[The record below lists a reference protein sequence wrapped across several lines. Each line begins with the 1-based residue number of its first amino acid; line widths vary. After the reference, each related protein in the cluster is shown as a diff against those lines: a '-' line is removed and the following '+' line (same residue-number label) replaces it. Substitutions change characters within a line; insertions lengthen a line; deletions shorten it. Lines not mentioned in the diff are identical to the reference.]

1 MTVPAEEVQNLTVP
15 RGGDTK
21 LDSARGGGTKL
32 DSATGGGTKLDSAT
46 GGGTKLA
53 VPRGGGGPKIRLTKY
68 CGGYMAGGNSCLDC
82 CSPSSNKTL
91 YKSQKVSF
99 AGLPHQ
105 QPFSIQGFFFKGETN
120 SFLRAGFPWV
130 GGIFYFVKQ
139 GFQKGRKSFVA

>member
-1 MTVPAEEVQNLTVP
+1 
-15 RGGDTK
+15 
-21 LDSARGGGTKL
+21 
-32 DSATGGGTKLDSAT
+32 
-46 GGGTKLA
+46 
-53 VPRGGGGPKIRLTKY
+53 
-68 CGGYMAGGNSCLDC
+68 MAGGNSCLDC

-99 AGLPHQ
+99 AGLLHQ

-139 GFQKGRKSFVA
+139 GFQKGRKSFFVA